1 MNSTSSLTV
10 VTVTYG
16 SRWHLL
22 QKVLREVRTQGV
34 RRVVVVDNAAVL
46 PNDELTDEFGDFVK
60 IVHLPHNSGSAV
72 GFKTGIIHALEGGA
86 EYILMLDDDNVPAPG
101 SLTKLINVLAD
112 CDQKCQGPVAVLGN
126 RTHLQGDPADDFASK
141 KVYLR
146 AASFMGFHVLDIP
159 SKLLKRLR
167 KWFSSPEK
175 QEVPPL
181 LPVKV
186 CTYGGLMFHRTIIE
200 QIGFPREDFVLY
212 VDDYELTHR
221 ITSSGGSIFLVTDA
235 KIFDLDIQWNSGKRF
250 SNTFK
255 AWLLGDGDMRA
266 YYTARNLCYF
276 EKNLQQHFGCLRQAN
291 KVLYMCILIFFACR
305 LNRYERLSL
314 LRKAICDGENGKMGV
329 SPEFPL

>member
-1 MNSTSSLTV
+1 MTDNSHITV

-16 SRWHLL
+16 NRWHLL

-34 RRVVVVDNAAVL
+34 REVIVVDNAAIL
-46 PNDELTDEFGDFVK
+46 PTYELIAEFGDFVK

-72 GFKTGIIHALEGGA
+72 GFKTGITHALEGGA
-86 EYILMLDDDNVPAPG
+86 EYVLMLDDDNVPAPG
-101 SLTKLINVLAD
+101 SLIKLVNVLAD
-112 CDQKCQGPVAVLGN
+112 CGRQCRGPVAVLGN
-126 RTHLQGDPADDFASK
+126 RTHLQGNPADVESK

-146 AASFMGFHVLDIP
+146 AASFMGFHIVDIP

-167 KWFSSPEK
+167 KWFSSSEK
-175 QEVPPL
+175 QSISPL
-181 LPVKV
+181 MPVKV
-186 CTYGGLMFHRTIIE
+186 CTYGGLMFHRTLIE
-200 QIGFPREDFVLY
+200 QIGLPREDFVLY

-221 ITSSGGSIFLVTDA
+221 ITTSGGSIFLVTDA

-276 EKNLQQHFGCLRQAN
+276 EKNLQRHSGCLRLAN
-291 KVLYMCILIFFACR
+291 KGLYMCILTFFTWR
-305 LNRYERLSL
+305 LGRHERLSL
-314 LRKAICDGENGKMGV
+314 LRKAISDGESGMMGV
-329 SPEFPL
+329 SREFPL